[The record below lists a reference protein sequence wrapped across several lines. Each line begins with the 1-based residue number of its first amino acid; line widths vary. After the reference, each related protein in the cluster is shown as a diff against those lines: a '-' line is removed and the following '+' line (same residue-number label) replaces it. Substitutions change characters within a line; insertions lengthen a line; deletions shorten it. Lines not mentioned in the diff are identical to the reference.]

1 VLYWA
6 GMDMHTGPLYKSLG
20 FPSVAIHETNAHF
33 DFVEPARTILVIG
46 PMGSGKTEYAARLWR
61 DAAVARRKGAS
72 IAFLTSGGG
81 TQKELFEP
89 ESGIGTADRR
99 NTFFVRYALDRARFA
114 EYPEDAL
121 AYRGGFERCGKHIAS
136 IGNSFDLEETI
147 RRNPQVG
154 TWILD
159 EAAFY
164 DERLAYLVK
173 RESEQRGL
181 VFVMPTLLL
190 NFRGEIFNETAR
202 LLMETST
209 DIYPLSAYCEHPEC
223 LENAYNTYRYYVVD
237 GVECPALFF
246 DPLIIVGGDRDRDDP
261 LEPNYCTR
269 CDAHHYL
276 PGKEYTY
283 FTLKPLGERASV
295 GDSGP
300 LAAELRAMRF
310 DPESSEL
317 FRSFRAHYVDG
328 PNPSP
333 DRMNALRVPCLA
345 ERALVYLYAERNLLS
360 AEQARALVDDLDLNR
375 EYLDR
380 RLADNK
386 RPLKGA

>member
-1 VLYWA
+1 
-6 GMDMHTGPLYKSLG
+6 MDMHTGTLYKSLG
-20 FPSVAIHETNAHF
+20 FPSVTVHEANTHF
-33 DFVEPARTILVIG
+33 DFVEPSRTIMVIG

-61 DAAVARRKGAS
+61 DAAVARKKGNAVS
-72 IAFLTSGGG
+72 YLTSGGG

-89 ESGIGTADRR
+89 ETGIGTADRR
-99 NTFFVRYALDRARFA
+99 KTFFVRYSLDKERFS
-114 EYPEDAL
+114 EYPADAL
-121 AYRGGFERCGKHIAS
+121 AYRGGYERCGPHIATIS
-136 IGNSFDLEETI
+136 NSFDLEETI
-147 RRNPQVG
+147 RNNPHIG

-190 NFRGEIFNETAR
+190 NFRGEIFNNTAR

-209 DIYPLSAYCEHPEC
+209 DIFPLSAYCEHQEC

-246 DPLIIVGGDRDRDDP
+246 DPLIIVGGDRDKNDP

-276 PGKEYTY
+276 PGKQYTY

-295 GDSGP
+295 GSLDP
-300 LAAELRAMRF
+300 LEAELRAIKF
-310 DPESSEL
+310 APETSEL
-317 FRSFRAHYVDG
+317 FRAFRSNYLEG
-328 PNPSP
+328 PRPSQEH
-333 DRMNALRVPCLA
+333 MNALKVPCIA
-345 ERALVYLYAERNLLS
+345 ERAVAYLFAEQNLLS
-360 AEQARALVDDLDLNR
+360 AEQTRLLVDTLDLDR
-375 EYLDR
+375 EYLSK

-386 RPLKGA
+386 RPITL

>member
-1 VLYWA
+1 
-6 GMDMHTGPLYKSLG
+6 MHTGTLYKSLG
-20 FPSVAIHETNAHF
+20 FPSVTVHEANTHF
-33 DFVEPARTILVIG
+33 DFIEPSRTILVIG

-61 DAAVARRKGAS
+61 DAAVARKKGNS
-72 IAFLTSGGG
+72 ISYLTSGGG

-89 ESGIGTADRR
+89 DSGIGTADRR
-99 NTFFVRYALDRARFA
+99 NTFFVRYSLDKARFA
-114 EYPEDAL
+114 NYPDDAL
-121 AYRGGFERCGKHIAS
+121 AYRGGYERCGRNIATIS
-136 IGNSFDLEETI
+136 NSFDLEETI
-147 RRNPQVG
+147 RNNPHVG

-190 NFRGEIFNETAR
+190 NFRGEIFNATAR

-209 DIYPLSAYCEHPEC
+209 DIYPLSAYCEHQEC

-246 DPLIIVGGDRDRDDP
+246 DPLIIVGGDRDKNDP

-269 CDAHHYL
+269 CDSHHYL
-276 PGKEYTY
+276 PGKQYTY
-283 FTLKPLGERASV
+283 FTLKPLGEQASI
-295 GDSGP
+295 GRSER
-300 LAAELRAMRF
+300 LEAELRAIKF
-310 DPESSEL
+310 KPESSEL
-317 FRSFRAHYVDG
+317 FRTFRTTYLEGSH
-328 PNPSP
+328 PSYEH
-333 DRMNALRVPCLA
+333 MNALKVPCIA
-345 ERALVYLYAERNLLS
+345 ERALVYLFAEQNLLS
-360 AEQARALVDDLDLNR
+360 AEQTRLLVDRLDLNR
-375 EYLDR
+375 EYLSR

-386 RPLKGA
+386 RPLEL

>member
-1 VLYWA
+1 
-6 GMDMHTGPLYKSLG
+6 MDTHIGLYKSLG
-20 FPSVAIHETNAHF
+20 FPSVTVHETNTHF
-33 DFVEPARTILVIG
+33 DFIAPSRTILVIG

-61 DAAVARRKGAS
+61 DAAVARRKGSAIS
-72 IAFLTSGGG
+72 WLTSGGG
-81 TQKELFEP
+81 NQRDLFEP

-99 NTFFVRYALDRARFA
+99 NTFFVRNSLDRERFA
-114 EYPEDAL
+114 DYPEDAL
-121 AYRGGFERCGKHIAS
+121 AYRGGYEKCGNNIATIS
-136 IGNSFDLEETI
+136 NSFDLEETI
-147 RRNPQVG
+147 KNNPHIG

-190 NFRGEIFNETAR
+190 NFRGEVFNETAR

-209 DIYPLSAYCEHPEC
+209 DIYPLSAYCEHTEC
-223 LENAYNTYRYYVVD
+223 LESAYNTYRYYSVD

-246 DPLIIVGGDRDRDDP
+246 DPLIIVGGDRQKIDP

-276 PGKEYTY
+276 PGKQYTY
-283 FTLKPLGERASV
+283 FTLKPLGEKASV
-295 GDSGP
+295 GDLAP
-300 LAAELRAMRF
+300 LEAELRAIKF
-310 DPESSEL
+310 DIEKSEL
-317 FRSFRAHYVDG
+317 HRSFRASYLESSQ
-328 PNPSP
+328 PSQEH
-333 DRMNALRVPCLA
+333 MNALKVPAIA
-345 ERALVYLYAERNLLS
+345 ERAIAYLFAEQNLLS
-360 AEQARALVDDLDLNR
+360 AEQTRLLVDRLDLNR
-375 EYLDR
+375 EYLEK

-386 RPLKGA
+386 RPLKL